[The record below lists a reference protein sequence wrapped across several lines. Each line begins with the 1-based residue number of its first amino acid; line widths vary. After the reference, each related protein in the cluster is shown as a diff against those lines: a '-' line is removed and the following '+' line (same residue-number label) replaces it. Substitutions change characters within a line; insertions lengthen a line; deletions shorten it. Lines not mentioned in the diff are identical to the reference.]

1 MSNDAPTLVRFYSGW
16 ERDGNGPDGLPV
28 FKQTVRVRLDRPP
41 YLAVERVAE
50 EDDIRDHPEPYA
62 LYQRTEGSRIEVHGY
77 PLALW
82 PACLPHIFQMCA
94 HRDIHTVEQLAQL
107 VSKTRRSEAVKTMPP
122 DVLELADRAK
132 KMIELHSRQGQ
143 YEELVTDLQAQLAV
157 LKEQL
162 TEAVSTIA
170 AQKTMIETLQLKAVA

>member
-62 LYQRTEGSRIEVHGY
+62 LYQRTEASRIEVHGY

-107 VSKTRRSEAVKTMPP
+107 VAKTRRSEAVKTMPP

-132 KMIELHSRQGQ
+132 KMIELHSKQGQ